1 MICKEVMR
9 KLEERWNPSYAL
21 EWDNV
26 GLLVG
31 REEKEI
37 KDNRCMVDDH
47 SWHDRNRTD
56 HFTAGEYCVRNRTK
70 EK

>member
-37 KDNRCMVDDH
+37 KKIRISENFPIFLLI
-47 SWHDRNRTD
+47 N
-56 HFTAGEYCVRNRTK
+56 
-70 EK
+70 